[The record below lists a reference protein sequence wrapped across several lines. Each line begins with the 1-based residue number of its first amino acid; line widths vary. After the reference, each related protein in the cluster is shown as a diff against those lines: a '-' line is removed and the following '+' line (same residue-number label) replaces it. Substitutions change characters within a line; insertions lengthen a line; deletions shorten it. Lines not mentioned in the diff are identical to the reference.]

1 MTERDVPAADEIVDK
16 SDDNPQDPIDMLDQL
31 IDHLPVEEV
40 PLSLLENG
48 LFLRGAG
55 TDTGHVKLLADAAGS
70 SELPPILIQKGNYRI
85 VDGMHRVE
93 AARLRGEKSIR
104 ARLITCTDQDAFVLA
119 LKTNT
124 LHGLPLSRSDRIF
137 GAKHILVW
145 HPDWSDRAVAAATGL
160 GAKTIASLRHHSA
173 DGIQQFSKRVGR
185 DGKRHPLAAADGRR
199 RAVEYMT
206 ARPDAP
212 LRQVAREVDVS
223 LATAQDVRTR
233 MRRGV
238 DPIAVG
244 QQRPSPQ
251 PATSPPAKDEP
262 SPRNVTNTHDIRPE
276 SRNPSWALI
285 SSKLMSDPSL
295 RYTEGGRK
303 FFRWMSMYATHAGE
317 WSEFTD
323 AIPSHWLKDVHVAVN
338 EILDELHHFADQLR
352 HRQNQ
357 PG

>member
-1 MTERDVPAADEIVDK
+1 MTEPKVSAAEEIADQSSDKPRDPVDM
-16 SDDNPQDPIDMLDQL
+16 IDQQ
-31 IDHLPVEEV
+31 IGQLPVEEV

-48 LFLRGAG
+48 VFLRGTG
-55 TDTGHVKLLADAAGS
+55 TDTAHVKLLADAAS
-70 SELPPILIQKGNYRI
+70 SRELPPILVQKGNYRI

-93 AARLRGEKSIR
+93 AARQRGEKSIR

-160 GAKTIASLRHHSA
+160 GAKTIAGLRHHSA
-173 DGIQQFSKRVGR
+173 EGIQQFSKRVGR
-185 DGKRHPLAAADGRR
+185 DGKRHPRAAADGRR

-212 LRQVAREVDVS
+212 LRQVAREVDIS

-233 MRRGV
+233 MRRGM
-238 DPIAVG
+238 DPVAVG
-244 QQRPSPQ
+244 RQRPSPQ
-251 PATSPPAKDEP
+251 PATSHPVEDGP
-262 SPRNVTNTHDIRPE
+262 SLRNVANTHGIRPD
-276 SRNPSWALI
+276 SRNPSWGLI

-303 FFRWMSMYATHAGE
+303 FFRWMSMYATHASE

-323 AIPSHWLKDVHVAVN
+323 AIPSHWLKDVYVSVN

-357 PG
+357 PS